1 MSFACLSLNTRL
13 ADVQV
18 TYDVM
23 DVDAPGFEAD
33 FSTFRDVIR
42 ELERRLGALI
52 MQVWQCC
59 WGCSVA
65 KLNCC

>member
-1 MSFACLSLNTRL
+1 
-13 ADVQV
+13 
-18 TYDVM
+18 M

-52 MQVWQCC
+52 VQVRISKICC
-59 WGCSVA
+59 IVDA
-65 KLNCC
+65 H

>member
-1 MSFACLSLNTRL
+1 
-13 ADVQV
+13 
-18 TYDVM
+18 M

-52 MQVWQCC
+52 MQARNY
-59 WGCSVA
+59 CSVEASLHFTLPLATTLA
-65 KLNCC
+65 KYCG

>member
-1 MSFACLSLNTRL
+1 
-13 ADVQV
+13 
-18 TYDVM
+18 M

-52 MQVWQCC
+52 MQVRMSNTCVAGLLQT
-59 WGCSVA
+59 GACSA
-65 KLNCC
+65 ALI

>member
-1 MSFACLSLNTRL
+1 M
-13 ADVQV
+13 QV
-18 TYDVM
+18 AYDVM

-52 MQVWQCC
+52 MQV
-59 WGCSVA
+59 
-65 KLNCC
+65 

>member
-1 MSFACLSLNTRL
+1 VA
-13 ADVQV
+13 
-18 TYDVM
+18 YDVM

-52 MQVWQCC
+52 MQVRMSTHLLRGCC
-59 WGCSVA
+59 
-65 KLNCC
+65 KLAPAVLR